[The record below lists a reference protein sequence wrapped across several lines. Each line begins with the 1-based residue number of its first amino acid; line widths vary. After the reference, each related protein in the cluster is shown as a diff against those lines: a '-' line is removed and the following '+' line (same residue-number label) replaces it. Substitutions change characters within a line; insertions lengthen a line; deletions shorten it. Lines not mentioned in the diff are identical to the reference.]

1 MNPSLANEISESVI
15 QRYPFFSLTCKTGG
29 ELATRKLR
37 QKYVKQNLSY
47 VEPVEIELGYREG
60 KLRTFAYIP
69 ILSVLRN
76 ILLKRDVLHEVI
88 PAVNERDEA
97 SAKYSGFQDDCFLRV
112 TLYVRAMGQFY

>member
-1 MNPSLANEISESVI
+1 METKLRVPSSTIQTILSGLNDIHELSKPVIFSEIRSILCKSDVNPSLANEISESVI

-60 KLRTFAYIP
+60 KLRTFAYISNF
-69 ILSVLRN
+69 ISV
-76 ILLKRDVLHEVI
+76 KKYTF
-88 PAVNERDEA
+88 EA
-97 SAKYSGFQDDCFLRV
+97 
-112 TLYVRAMGQFY
+112 